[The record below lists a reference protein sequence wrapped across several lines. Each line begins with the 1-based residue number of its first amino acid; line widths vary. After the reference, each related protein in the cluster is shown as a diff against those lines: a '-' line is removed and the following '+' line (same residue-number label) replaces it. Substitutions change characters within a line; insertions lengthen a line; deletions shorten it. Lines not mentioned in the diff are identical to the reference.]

1 MLPDFRPG
9 DRVLIDP
16 DVSPRPGDFVAA
28 RNTKQEATFKKY
40 RVRGIDEVGQEVFEL
55 IPHALPDII
64 LLDVMMHDMNGFEVC
79 RRLKANEQTHDIPVI
94 FITALSDHVDILKGF
109 EVGAVDY
116 ITKPFQN
123 EEVLARVKTHLAVR
137 QLQTRLE
144 NANKMLQQ
152 RTNELEF
159 VNKELKDFAYI
170 VSHDLKAPLRGINQL
185 SGWLAQDYAD
195 VIDESGKELIQL
207 LMSRVKRMD
216 RLIDGILAYSR
227 AGRIPSGVELIDL
240 APLIREVIKSLMP
253 PENVNIELETPFPT
267 VSGNATQF
275 VQIFQN
281 LLSNALKFMDKP
293 NGNIRLGCRDE
304 QSRWTFWVADNGPGI
319 AAEHYEKVFQIFQT
333 LRSADENSQST
344 GVGLT
349 IVKKIVESSGGKIW
363 IESRVGEG
371 STFWW
376 TYPQAQ

>member
-1 MLPDFRPG
+1 MATASSSG
-9 DRVLIDP
+9 QRVLIVD
-16 DVSPRPGDFVAA
+16 DKLDNIYILIGLLEHVGFELLIGQS
-28 RNTKQEATFKKY
+28 
-40 RVRGIDEVGQEVFEL
+40 GQEVFEL

-64 LLDVMMHDMNGFEVC
+64 LLDVMMHDMDGFEVC
-79 RRLKANEQTHDIPVI
+79 RRLKANEQTRDIPVI

-123 EEVLARVKTHLAVR
+123 EEVFARVKTHLAVR

-185 SGWLAQDYAD
+185 SGWLAQDYAN
-195 VIDESGKELIQL
+195 VIDESGQELIQL

-227 AGRIPSGVELIDL
+227 AGRIPSSMELIDL

-253 PENVNIELETPFPT
+253 PENVNIALETPFP
-267 VSGNATQF
+267 VVPGNATQF

-293 NGNIRLGCRDE
+293 NGKIRLGCRDD

-344 GVGLT
+344 GIGLT
-349 IVKKIVESSGGKIW
+349 IVKKIVESYGGNVW
-363 IESRVGEG
+363 IESRLGEG